1 MKSKPNKTQATSS
14 SVKSFLDS
22 VTNEIRRNDAE
33 WLISVMEK
41 ITGFPPVMW
50 GPSIIGFGTCHYKY
64 ESGREGDMPAAAFSP
79 RAASTTIYLIDG
91 MSRYD
96 ELLKKLGPH
105 KTSKVCLYI
114 NRLQDVD
121 LKVLEEILQMSYA
134 YSKAHDG
141 NMHRAE

>member
-1 MKSKPNKTQATSS
+1 MKSKPNKTQATKV
-14 SVKSFLDS
+14 SVNNFIAG
-22 VTNEIRRNDAE
+22 VANETRRKDAE
-33 WLISVMEK
+33 WLVNALKK
-41 ITGFPPVMW
+41 ITGRDPIMW

-79 RAASTTIYLIDG
+79 RAASTTIYLNDG

-114 NRLQDVD
+114 NRLEDVD
-121 LKVLEEILQMSYA
+121 KIVLEEIIRESYA
-134 YSKAHDG
+134 YANVHDG
-141 NMHRAE
+141 AMHRAL